1 MIDIIKSIN
10 ADQEINIKEIYEL
23 FKTESPDLNSKFLT
37 QIQKYKDINEFF
49 TYYSKLDFK
58 NVSSIF
64 NDLESLTLI
73 ISNKKDEENI
83 FDNQTDKYLCD
94 ISKII
99 FSLLLVEKTNK
110 LLNNFISTS
119 KSTLNEFFSKNEKN
133 SISTNINNCLNSL
146 INTSP
151 DFIQR
156 SLSRRGTREKTNT
169 SNNNK
174 SKRNSLLSD
183 MTSND
188 TEIILLDNNTPKFK
202 EKELSN
208 KDNSKDKK
216 EGSSLKESEKSMD
229 SILSL
234 KNMKFLSETGDK
246 SIRGI
251 RKKNKTIKIGFE
263 KQEAEFF
270 LKQKSNS
277 NKINE
282 NSSNLNE
289 LNSNTEYNLN
299 SIDKSQ
305 VLADLLNTINCLYE
319 NNKINVEQ
327 KLTLKQLLISDS
339 ENVIKRLFKFNETNF
354 PFNTNLK
361 SVFKKF
367 LISELKN
374 KS

>member
-10 ADQEINIKEIYEL
+10 ADQEINIKELYEL
-23 FKTESPDLNSKFLT
+23 FKTDSSDLNSKFLT
-37 QIQKYKDINEFF
+37 KIQKHKDINEFF

-58 NVSSIF
+58 KVSSIF
-64 NDLESLTLI
+64 NYLESLSTI
-73 ISNKKDEENI
+73 ISNKKIEENI
-83 FDNQTDKYLCD
+83 FENQTDKYLFD
-94 ISKII
+94 ISKVIL
-99 FSLLLVEKTNK
+99 SLLLVEKTNK
-110 LLNNFISTS
+110 LFNNFISTS
-119 KSTLNEFFSKNEKN
+119 KSVINEFFSKNEKN

-156 SLSRRGTREKTNT
+156 SLSRRGTREKTQT

-216 EGSSLKESEKSMD
+216 EDSSLKESEKSMG
-229 SILSL
+229 SVLSL

-263 KQEAEFF
+263 KQESEFF

-289 LNSNTEYNLN
+289 LNSNSEYNSN

-305 VLADLLNTINCLYE
+305 VLADLLNTINCLFE
-319 NNKINVEQ
+319 NNKINLEQ
-327 KLTLKQLLISDS
+327 KLSLKQLLISDS

>member
-119 KSTLNEFFSKNEKN
+119 KSTINEIFKKNEKN

-216 EGSSLKESEKSMD
+216 DDSSLKESEKSMD

-289 LNSNTEYNLN
+289 LN
-299 SIDKSQ
+299 
-305 VLADLLNTINCLYE
+305 
-319 NNKINVEQ
+319 
-327 KLTLKQLLISDS
+327 
-339 ENVIKRLFKFNETNF
+339 
-354 PFNTNLK
+354 
-361 SVFKKF
+361 
-367 LISELKN
+367 
-374 KS
+374 